1 MRQKIQL
8 PKNGKALQK
17 MLIDTYQIQS
27 GAALALVAIA
37 AEALNSALEAEKLVE
52 EHGRLIPGERGGLR
66 ANPMLT
72 VSRDCRRRLLDALKT
87 LNLEL

>member
-1 MRQKIQL
+1 MKQKIKL
-8 PKNGKALQK
+8 PRTGKALEK
-17 MLIDTYQIQS
+17 LLIESYGIES
-27 GAALALVAIA
+27 GAGLALVGIA
-37 AEALNSALEAEKLVE
+37 VEALDSALEAEKLVT
-52 EHGRLIPGERGGLR
+52 EHGRLIPGDRGGLR